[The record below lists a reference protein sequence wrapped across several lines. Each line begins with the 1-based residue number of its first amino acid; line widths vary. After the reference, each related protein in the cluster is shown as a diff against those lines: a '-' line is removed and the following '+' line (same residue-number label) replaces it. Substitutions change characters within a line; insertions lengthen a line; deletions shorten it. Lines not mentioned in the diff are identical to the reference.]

1 MSRKEYMDQLAYLL
15 QDLPEEECNE
25 ALVYY
30 EDYFDDAGPDKE
42 DEVILELGSPQ
53 KVAAIIRADLNGN
66 MEDGG
71 EFTEKGY
78 SDPRFDGPKKEV
90 VPKEQRSPM
99 DEEPK
104 YWTNNTLK
112 GILFIVLLVTV
123 AKWIPRLIGLGG
135 HAVSFLFGVLGVVLA
150 ITLLAGLTA
159 GVLLLTGGGLMIGGV
174 VRLLA
179 VPVEGMMMLGGG
191 IMVLGVGFLMV
202 AFAICFYGK
211 FLPFLMHSIG
221 VGMNKLR
228 ARDQRR
234 VR

>member
-42 DEVILELGSPQ
+42 EEVILELGSPQ

-78 SDPRFDGPKKEV
+78 SDPRFDGPRKEV
-90 VPKEQRSPM
+90 VPKAGKRP
-99 DEEPK
+99 EETT

-112 GILFIVLLVTV
+112 GILFIVLIITV
-123 AKWIPRLIGLGG
+123 ARWIPRLIGLGG
-135 HAVSFLFGVLGVVLA
+135 HAVSFLFGAIGVVLA

-159 GVLLLTGGGLMIGGV
+159 CVLLLTGGGLMIAGL
-174 VRLLA
+174 VRIVA
-179 VPVEGMMMLGGG
+179 IPVEGMMLLGGG
-191 IMVLGVGFLMV
+191 VIVLGAGFLMV

-228 ARDQRR
+228 MREHRR

>member
-53 KVAAIIRADLNGN
+53 KVAAIIRADLSGN

-90 VPKEQRSPM
+90 IPKAVKRPE
-99 DEEPK
+99 EEPK
-104 YWTNNTLK
+104 FWTNNTLK

-123 AKWIPRLIGLGG
+123 ARWIPRLIGLGS
-135 HAVSFLFGVLGVVLA
+135 HAVSFIFGTLGVILA

-159 GVLLLTGGGLMIGGV
+159 AILLLTGGGLMIGGV

-179 VPVEGMMMLGGG
+179 VPVEGMMLLGGG
-191 IMVLGVGFLMV
+191 VIVLGVGFLMV

-228 ARDQRR
+228 MREHRR